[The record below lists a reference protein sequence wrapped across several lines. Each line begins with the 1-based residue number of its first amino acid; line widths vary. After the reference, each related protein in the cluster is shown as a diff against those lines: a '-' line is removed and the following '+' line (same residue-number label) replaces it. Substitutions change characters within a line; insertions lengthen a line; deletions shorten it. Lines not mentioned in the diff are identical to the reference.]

1 MLSTSAAKDAIKK
14 GDSESMLFRWRSRIS
29 KEDEKRLMAIV
40 ERFEID
46 EYKVFESKSTIGY
59 RRPAP
64 TGTSDWR
71 SHRPGPTQQ

>member
-1 MLSTSAAKDAIKK
+1 
-14 GDSESMLFRWRSRIS
+14 MLFGWRSRIS

-64 TGTSDWR
+64 TGTSHWR
-71 SHRPGPTQQ
+71 SPAGGSRSRPAVHVNSPQQA